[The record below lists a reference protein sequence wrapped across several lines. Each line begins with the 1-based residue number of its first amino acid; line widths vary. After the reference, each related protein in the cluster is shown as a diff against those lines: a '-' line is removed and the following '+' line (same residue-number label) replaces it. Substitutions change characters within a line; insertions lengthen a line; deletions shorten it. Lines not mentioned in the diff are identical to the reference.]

1 MRELD
6 FYKSSRSVQ
15 ERFVASVGGAG
26 APLPMLRQQTLPL
39 ESLLWTGVSGVGA
52 LAILALWEL
61 GYGSLD
67 SSLAVHSTPM
77 VVPYVL
83 FLGVCAFGAL
93 RAATLAN
100 EVRQLPFRPG
110 QYLFPSGLVEVTGSK
125 LNVFPIE
132 DLSAVEG
139 PDAQNRVR
147 LVFAAG
153 RAFTFPVKDAPAA
166 AGLKAAVQE
175 AKAAVKAAE
184 ASGDRAA
191 LIPLDPLAD
200 PGYAS
205 PFSPKT
211 PIVKRAP
218 LWARYGLLWAALA
231 GLVLGPLL
239 FQVRNGYSDG
249 RMLRA
254 AERLR
259 TSAAYKSYL
268 VRGGTEANV
277 GQVLLPRAELADATK
292 QRSVE
297 AIRSFAK
304 EHPKSQI
311 QAEVSAA
318 MRAAL
323 LVELDKTKTAGT
335 VTALQQFKDRYPEHP
350 LIAQEIGQAVHAVY
364 ADALDK
370 YRRVSSERDKGIVP
384 FFERLFA
391 FCERKGPRVEVRF
404 HRKASQSMERADGLV
419 KKNPYYTGPPS
430 LPSRYFDETH
440 VRGWEAEVGKALI
453 ERFADVFPKDVLYL
467 EQGAPIGEADTLPA
481 VTVPTVLV
489 EYALEMSAAAY
500 LSYRP
505 RGVYVGLGLTAEP
518 SFRIPDDAKPLRY
531 KFSAWRPPD
540 LNPKKLEPP
549 YEQNV
554 YEAMGLA
561 AYTQLSKGYLGF
573 FFKPAEA
580 KPAEAQPAEA
590 KPAEAKPEP

>member
-6 FYKSSRSVQ
+6 FYKLARSVQ
-15 ERFVASVGGAG
+15 ERFVASVGGVG
-26 APLPMLRQQTLPL
+26 APLPMLKQQTLPL
-39 ESLLWTGVSGVGA
+39 ESLLWTAVSGVGA
-52 LAILALWEL
+52 LAALALWEL

-77 VVPYVL
+77 LAPYVL
-83 FLGVCAFGAL
+83 FVGVCAFGAL
-93 RAATLAN
+93 RAATLAY
-100 EVRQLPFRPG
+100 ELRQLPFRPG
-110 QYLFPSGLVEVTGSK
+110 QHLFPSGMVEITGSK
-125 LNVFPIE
+125 ISVLPIE
-132 DLSAVEG
+132 GLSAIEG

-153 RAFTFPVKDAPAA
+153 RAFTFPVKDAQAV

-191 LIPLDPLAD
+191 LIPFDPLAD
-200 PGYAS
+200 PGFAS

-211 PIVKRAP
+211 PVVKRAP
-218 LWARYGLLWAALA
+218 LWSKYALLWAGLA

-239 FQVRNGYSDG
+239 FHVRNTYSDG

-259 TSAAYKSYL
+259 TTAAYKSYL
-268 VRGGTEANV
+268 VRGGTDANV
-277 GQVLLPRAELADATK
+277 GRVLLPRAELADATM
-292 QRSVE
+292 QRSIE
-297 AIRSFAK
+297 AIRAFAK
-304 EHPKSQI
+304 EHPNSKI

-335 VTALQQFKDRYPEHP
+335 VTALQQFKDRYPEHS
-350 LIAQEIGQAVHAVY
+350 LIAPEIAQAMHVVY

-370 YRRVSSERDKGIVP
+370 YRRVSSDRDKGIIP
-384 FFERLFA
+384 FFERLLA

-404 HRKASQSMERADGLV
+404 HRKASQSTERADSLV
-419 KKNPYYTGPPS
+419 KKNPYYTGPS
-430 LPSRYFDETH
+430 ALPSRYFDETH
-440 VRGWEAEVGKALI
+440 IRGWEAEISKALI

-467 EQGAPIGEADTLPA
+467 EQADPIGESETLPN
-481 VTVPTVLV
+481 VTVPTVFV

-500 LSYRP
+500 LSYKP

-518 SFRIPDDAKPLRY
+518 AFRLPDDAKPLRY

-580 KPAEAQPAEA
+580 KPAEAKPAEA
-590 KPAEAKPEP
+590 KPAEP